1 MMRPIFATATLAV
14 FAFGA
19 GPQQGTPGPTPVRT
33 ATVRTSVG
41 IQQGRLAGVVGD
53 APLVFGPTGGGE
65 ENGEGKSERKNLGKN
80 EGKNEGK
87 SASKGETP
95 SSGSDPIVTAT
106 STPVVRSNTSWRL
119 RVTLV
124 APMDPALVVKVTAK
138 DGKAVEL
145 SGKAMSAVVAEGAT
159 RCARCEV
166 RLGWQFVFATEPKGK
181 KATPRVIPVIR
192 YSAEPL
198 V

>member
-1 MMRPIFATATLAV
+1 M
-14 FAFGA
+14 
-19 GPQQGTPGPTPVRT
+19 
-33 ATVRTSVG
+33 
-41 IQQGRLAGVVGD
+41 
-53 APLVFGPTGGGE
+53 
-65 ENGEGKSERKNLGKN
+65 
-80 EGKNEGK
+80 
-87 SASKGETP
+87 
-95 SSGSDPIVTAT
+95 TAT

-124 APMDPALVVKVTAK
+124 APLDPALVVKVTAK

-166 RLGWQFVFATEPKGK
+166 RLGWQFVFAPTPKGQK
-181 KATPRVIPVIR
+181 VPTHVIPVIR

>member
-1 MMRPIFATATLAV
+1 MMRPMFATATLAV

-53 APLVFGPTGGGE
+53 APLVFGPASGGE
-65 ENGEGKSERKNLGKN
+65 ENGEGKSERKN

-87 SASKGETP
+87 SDSKGETP
-95 SSGSDPIVTAT
+95 GSGSDPIVTAT

-124 APMDPALVVKVTAK
+124 APLDPALVVKVTAR

-166 RLGWQFVFATEPKGK
+166 RLGWQFVFAPTPKGQK
-181 KATPRVIPVIR
+181 VPTHVIPVIR

-198 V
+198 A

>member
-65 ENGEGKSERKNLGKN
+65 EKSEGKSERK
-80 EGKNEGK
+80 
-87 SASKGETP
+87 SDSKGENGG
-95 SSGSDPIVTAT
+95 SGSDPIVTAT

-124 APMDPALVVKVTAK
+124 APLDPALVVKVTAK

-159 RCARCEV
+159 RCSRCEV
-166 RLGWQFVFATEPKGK
+166 RLGWQFVFAAEPKGK
-181 KATPRVIPVIR
+181 KTSPRVIPVIR

>member
-1 MMRPIFATATLAV
+1 MMRPMFATATLAV
-14 FAFGA
+14 FAFGTGA
-19 GPQQGTPGPTPVRT
+19 QQGTPGPTPVRT

-53 APLVFGPTGGGE
+53 APLVFGPTSGGE
-65 ENGEGKSERKNLGKN
+65 ENGEDKGKN
-80 EGKNEGK
+80 DSKNDSKNDGKNDR
-87 SASKGETP
+87 KGETA
-95 SSGSDPIVTAT
+95 SSGSAPIVTAT

-124 APMDPALVVKVTAK
+124 APLDPALVVKVTAK

-166 RLGWQFVFATEPKGK
+166 RLGWQFVFAAEAKGK
-181 KATPRVIPVIR
+181 KTSPRIIPVIR